1 MSDAGIIDQL
11 QSDLAQRAGELGFAS
26 VGFADAGDDPR
37 MAQRLSVLQLR
48 KLENLRAQ
56 EGERAIPLS
65 IAEFLERVRRVD
77 DGEVLEVAASSAAVC
92 AFARG

>member
-1 MSDAGIIDQL
+1 MAGCM
-11 QSDLAQRAGELGFAS
+11 AE
-26 VGFADAGDDPR
+26 R
-37 MAQRLSVLQLR
+37 MAQRLSVIQLR